1 MALMTPEKVLTKVR
15 KNVQP
20 RDTNVLDLLPRKIT
34 KEGIVFDQHI
44 REGRFQRSFALLTA
58 ISGLFTGLEVLYEHY
73 KGSYNQRIMYTPLIM
88 CLALFVTGLSAAFSR
103 WAARVALPI
112 VSLLTFL
119 DGCIGFFFHIRGIQR
134 KPGGWRIPVFNIV
147 MGPPISAPL
156 LFASVG
162 ILGLIASL
170 LRRENAS
177 EHVLFS
183 GISQSRPAWLNW
195 LPRTIT
201 KEGLTFEQDIRE
213 GRFQR
218 FLAFLTA
225 ITAFFSG
232 IEALYSHYQN
242 NFSYRIQWTP
252 IITTPIL
259 MTAGFGAIWSR
270 TLARTFL
277 PLASALAV
285 INGCVGFF
293 FHARGVR
300 RRPGGLKKPLYNI
313 MYGPPILAPLMFA
326 ASGCIGL
333 LASLLRRAR

>member
-1 MALMTPEKVLTKVR
+1 MASITPEKVVSQVR
-15 KNVQP
+15 K
-20 RDTNVLDLLPRKIT
+20 NVLDLLPREIT
-34 KEGIVFDQHI
+34 KEGIAFDRHI

-58 ISGLFTGLEVLYEHY
+58 ISGLFTGLEVVYEHY

-88 CLALFVTGLSAAFSR
+88 CFALFVTGTWAAFSR

-134 KPGGWRIPVFNIV
+134 KPGGWRLPIFNIV
-147 MGPPISAPL
+147 MGPPITAPL
-156 LFASVG
+156 LFAAIGV
-162 ILGLIASL
+162 LGLIASL
-170 LRRENAS
+170 LRRENAP
-177 EHVLFS
+177 EHVFFS
-183 GISQSRPAWLNW
+183 DRLQSRPAWLNW
-195 LPRTIT
+195 LPRAIT
-201 KEGLTFEQDIRE
+201 REGVTFEQDVRE

-218 FLAFLTA
+218 SLAFLTA

-232 IEALYSHYQN
+232 LEALYSHYQN

-259 MTAGFGAIWSR
+259 MAAGFGAIWSR
-270 TLARTFL
+270 MIARTFL
-277 PLASALAV
+277 PFASALAV

-333 LASLLRRAR
+333 LASLLRREHL